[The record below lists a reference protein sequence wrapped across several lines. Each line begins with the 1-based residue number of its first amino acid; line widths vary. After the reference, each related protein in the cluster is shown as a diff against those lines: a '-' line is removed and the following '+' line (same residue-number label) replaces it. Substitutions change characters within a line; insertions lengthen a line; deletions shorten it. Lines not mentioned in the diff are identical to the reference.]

1 MSRNDP
7 YYQCPPAVAARLL
20 PLLPE
25 VRAYTGDAPADAG
38 PAAAGPAPVLRKM
51 DAVLT
56 ALGAAEYRIAEPGR
70 ASFGARRS
78 GPWGTGMSSAR
89 PRRRAPGPAA
99 MRRPRACRSRW
110 GGRSSRETRRRACR
124 RRRAWSSPDEAL
136 FFVRLLGALG
146 LARRAGQAMVPDTP
160 AVESLRRQPDG
171 AREREALDA
180 ALAFD
185 DWSEL
190 DLLVA
195 ADPTLAVF
203 RAASL
208 HYIEPSHMR
217 ADVSHVRQALMRL
230 LAWLPIGPWYD
241 VNTLLGTLHR
251 CFPQLPVTS
260 QPVAGAWEQQ
270 TWWLARADGKGGWHY
285 LDRRR
290 LADWQRGLGRLAGLM
305 LSRTFTWLGLVEAT
319 GPRRRAAAAG
329 RGRPRRLSPAPPATS
344 LSGRPA
350 ALLRV
355 QPRPAGV
362 APDPAVA
369 PALRFQAAAGG
380 PLLVLDLR
388 AVSLDVQMRL
398 AAFADL
404 AHADRDLCA
413 YRLPPASVRA
423 GFDAGLDYTAIA
435 ATLAALAGG
444 PLPPALTE
452 RLAAWWGAYGRLRFY
467 TGVSLIQF
475 SEDFTLAELLASTTL
490 GEYLLYQ
497 FSPRLRRRPFRQRGP
512 ADWQPSRAGHT
523 PRVLDELRAAGAG

>member
-1 MSRNDP
+1 
-7 YYQCPPAVAARLL
+7 
-20 PLLPE
+20 
-25 VRAYTGDAPADAG
+25 
-38 PAAAGPAPVLRKM
+38 
-51 DAVLT
+51 VLT
-56 ALGAAEYRIAEPGR
+56 ALGAAEYRLAEPAPRVFRGQEVWTMGHWEVVGETPPPR
-70 ASFGARRS
+70 
-78 GPWGTGMSSAR
+78 AR
-89 PRRRAPGPAA
+89 PGRDETPPGLQVALGRPLLAGDGAA
-99 MRRPRACRSRW
+99 RLQAAA
-110 GGRSSRETRRRACR
+110 GL
-124 RRRAWSSPDEAL
+124 SSPDEAL
-136 FFVRLLGALG
+136 FFVRLLEAMG
-146 LARRAGQAMVPDTP
+146 LARRAGQAVVPYAP

-171 AREREALDA
+171 VREREALDA
-180 ALAFD
+180 ALALD

-251 CFPQLPVTS
+251 CFPELPVTT

-285 LDRRR
+285 LDRRSSP
-290 LADWQRGLGRLAGLM
+290 DWQRGLGRLAGLM
-305 LSRTFTWLGLVEAT
+305 LSRTFTWLGLAEAT
-319 GPRRRAAAAG
+319 GLDG
-329 RGRPRRLSPAPPATS
+329 APPRPGAAPVGFRLRPPAAS

-350 ALLRV
+350 ALLRA

-362 APDPAVA
+362 APDPAFA

-413 YRLPPASVRA
+413 YRLTAASVRA
-423 GFDAGLDYTAIA
+423 GFDAGLDHAAIG
-435 ATLAALAGG
+435 ATLAELAGG

-452 RLAAWWGAYGRLRFY
+452 RLAAWWAAYGRLRFY

-497 FSPRLRRRPFRQRGP
+497 FSPRLVAVPTASVDRLIS
-512 ADWQPSRAGHT
+512 DLSRAGHT
-523 PRVLDELRAAGAG
+523 PRVLDESRAAGAG